1 MTYELD
7 NDMREFLIRHKAELK
22 RDDLNAVYTDILNEF
37 GNAYMPEFT
46 KFFLDKGINPLK
58 YFNST
63 IPQACF
69 YEIYEIPSI
78 GERLEIKQGT
88 TDIGFSAFLRCNS
101 IKEVS
106 FPSSLEHIGNKAF
119 YNCMHLEKV
128 YFRSELTSMGSQ
140 VFGYCPRLSDI
151 YVPWSQDSDADK
163 DFLPL
168 FGIYPDTKIHYNS
181 HK

>member
-1 MTYELD
+1 MIYELD

-22 RDDLNAVYTDILNEF
+22 RNDLNAVYTDILDEF
-37 GNAYMPEFT
+37 GNVYMPEFT
-46 KFFLDKGINPLK
+46 KFFLSKGINPLM
-58 YFNST
+58 YFNKT

-69 YEIYEIPSI
+69 YEIQDI
-78 GERLEIKQGT
+78 GEKLAIKQGI
-88 TDIGFSAFLRCNS
+88 TDIGFSAFLKCNS

-106 FPSSLEHIGNKAF
+106 FPSSLEHI
-119 YNCMHLEKV
+119 
-128 YFRSELTSMGSQ
+128 
-140 VFGYCPRLSDI
+140 
-151 YVPWSQDSDADK
+151 